1 MSAKIFFQIIISL
14 FCCLTLQAQ
23 NKLVGKIIDQDNQPI
38 TNGKVII
45 NDEDAEVTINL
56 RGYFEIAIPEG
67 TNEITVYSPGYGFL
81 TSEYTGEKSMSFMFL
96 KPQKPEYLDEKVSI
110 GYGDVTRENNTFSV
124 QKLDAGNEIQTLGY
138 TNIYDYMR
146 GRLAGVRITNNNQII
161 VRGIN
166 TINSGTDPL
175 FVVDGSIVFDID
187 YINVNDIKDISV
199 LKDAAASIYG
209 SRGANG
215 VIQIT
220 MKK

>member
-1 MSAKIFFQIIISL
+1 
-14 FCCLTLQAQ
+14 
-23 NKLVGKIIDQDNQPI
+23 
-38 TNGKVII
+38 
-45 NDEDAEVTINL
+45 
-56 RGYFEIAIPEG
+56 
-67 TNEITVYSPGYGFL
+67 
-81 TSEYTGEKSMSFMFL
+81 MSFMFL
-96 KPQKPEYLDEKVSI
+96 KPKKPEYLDEKVSI

-124 QKLDAGNEIQTLGY
+124 QKLDAGSEIQALGY

-146 GRLAGVRITNNNQII
+146 GRLAGVRVTSNNQII

-166 TINSGTDPL
+166 TINSGTEPL

-215 VIQIT
+215 VVQISL
-220 MKK
+220 KK

>member
-1 MSAKIFFQIIISL
+1 MTTKTFFQIVFSL
-14 FCCLTLQAQ
+14 VLSFTMQAQ
-23 NKLVGKIIDQDNQPI
+23 NKLVGKIIDQDKQPI
-38 TNGKVII
+38 TNAKVII
-45 NDEDAEVTINL
+45 NDQDVEITINH
-56 RGYFEIAIPEG
+56 RGYFEVELPED
-67 TNEITVYSPGYGFL
+67 TKEVTVYSPGYGFL
-81 TSEYTGEKSMSFMFL
+81 TSEYSGEKSMSFMFL
-96 KPQKPEYLDEKVSI
+96 KPKKPEYLDEKVSI

-124 QKLDAGNEIQTLGY
+124 QKLDAGSERQALGY

-146 GRLAGVRITNNNQII
+146 GRLAGVRVTSNNQII

-166 TINSGTDPL
+166 TINSGTEPL

-215 VIQIT
+215 VVQISL
-220 MKK
+220 KK